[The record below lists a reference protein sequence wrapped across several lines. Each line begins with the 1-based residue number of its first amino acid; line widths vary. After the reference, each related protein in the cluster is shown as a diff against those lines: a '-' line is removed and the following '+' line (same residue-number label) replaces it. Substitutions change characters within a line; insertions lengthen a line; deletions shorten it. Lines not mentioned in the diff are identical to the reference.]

1 MPNKLVIKII
11 IKKTLEKGEHN
22 INDDGTLSHFPN

>member
-1 MPNKLVIKII
+1 MPNKLVIKK
-11 IKKTLEKGEHN
+11 KKTLEKGDHN

>member
-1 MPNKLVIKII
+1 MPNKLVIKIK
-11 IKKTLEKGEHN
+11 KKTLEKGEHN